1 METLTCGVV
10 KVGER
15 EALARHAYDA
25 LCAQA
30 PFGID
35 IVWQPQTAGSLLC
48 DLVVLPIELDVL
60 ALAMTAIAQWR
71 AAMPACNI
79 VVVCANLDSEQIA
92 ALLGAGAF
100 DFVSSPYPDTELCT
114 RVQRAAG
121 FLLAHPSLDE
131 SAVINI
137 ARAHQLIGSSAS
149 FMKQLSALPIIANCD
164 ASVLIRGETGTGKE
178 VFARAVHYLSPRA
191 SRPLVAVNCGA
202 IPTELMESELFG
214 CTRGAYTSAHAAR
227 SGLVREAEG
236 GTLFLDEIDSLPLG
250 AQTKLLRFLQE
261 KEYRPVGSCA
271 NCHADVRVIAASNHQ
286 LAAMVE
292 RGMFRSDLYFR
303 LNVLNFTLPTLRER
317 RDDIPELARYFVEH
331 CCHEHHRATPSLTAQ
346 ALRKLASYDWP
357 GNVRELHNVIERA
370 VLFCQGSFIGADDL
384 QLPCDAV
391 CEEGVESFRAAK
403 ARTVEAFEKSYIERL
418 LALNAGNIT
427 RAAMDAKKNR
437 RAFFALMRK
446 HDIAPDRF
454 RGTSAAVRGADPL
467 SF

>member
-10 KVGER
+10 EVGEH
-15 EALARHAYDA
+15 EALARHAYDV

-30 PFGID
+30 TLGIN
-35 IVWQPQTAGSLLC
+35 VFWQPQLAGPMLC
-48 DLVVLPIELDVL
+48 DLVVLTVESEAL
-60 ALAMTAIAQWR
+60 ALAMMTIAQLR
-71 AAMPACNI
+71 SAMPACNI
-79 VVVCANLDSEQIA
+79 VAVCADLGSEQIA
-92 ALLGAGAF
+92 ALLGVGVF

-131 SAVINI
+131 SAVINV

-149 FMKQLSALPIIANCD
+149 FVKQLSALPIVANCD
-164 ASVLIRGETGTGKE
+164 ASVLILGETGTGKE

-236 GTLFLDEIDSLPLG
+236 GTLLLDEIDSLPLG

-261 KEYRPVGSCA
+261 KEYRPVGSCTT
-271 NCHADVRVIAASNHQ
+271 CRADVRVIAASNHQ
-286 LAAMVE
+286 IATMVE
-292 RGMFRSDLYFR
+292 RGVFRSDLYFR
-303 LNVLNFTLPTLRER
+303 LNVLNLTLPALRER
-317 RDDIPELARYFVEH
+317 RDDIPELARHFIEND
-331 CCHEHHRATPSLTAQ
+331 CHQRHRAMPSLTVR

-370 VLFCQGSFIGADDL
+370 VLFCQGAFIGADDL
-384 QLPCDAV
+384 QLPCDRPDDDN
-391 CEEGVESFRAAK
+391 VESFRVAK
-403 ARTVEAFEKSYIERL
+403 ARMVEAFEKTYIERL
-418 LALNAGNIT
+418 LILNAGNIT
-427 RAAMDAKKNR
+427 HAALDAKKNR

-446 HDIAPDRF
+446 HDIAPERF
-454 RGTSAAVRGADPL
+454 RGRSEILP
-467 SF
+467 